1 MVEETKT
8 EPSTESKEE
17 TAASMDALGAFF
29 NRVEDERDAAIA
41 EDVKAAN
48 EEVLKIM
55 GNLREKRSVE
65 SSEIPDTAAHLYAID
80 GVPDYRIKSEEERK
94 AIREEIVARVA
105 KYEEQKDL
113 DAKKA
118 QDKPFEDMRNS
129 ISEKVAAGATFDEA
143 KREALGEFFRDNF
156 ITDSVKQDAWE
167 RNLDAYYRRIALAE
181 ANAQMKQTLANAADR
196 VRAGMADASGRVKA
210 GVANAADKVNAG
222 VANASTRVRA
232 GMADAADKINAGM
245 ADASGRVKAGVANA
259 ADKVNA
265 GVTNASTRVRAGMA
279 DAADR
284 INAGMAD
291 ASGRVKAGVANAADK
306 VNAGVANASTRVRA
320 GMADAAD
327 KINAGM
333 ADASGRVK
341 AGVANAADKVNAG
354 VANASTRV
362 KAGMASVKGSVASAF
377 DKARQGVRDAHSAA
391 TKSGKKVLEN
401 GVVSKWLSRN
411 KNKLLGVAG
420 LGVSLVAA
428 TNAAVGG
435 FGLMAPIMVAGVS
448 STVFPPYIAVGAAIL
463 ATKYLLA
470 RKENKVKAAP
480 RQVKTG
486 EKSKKPILNT
496 LKQSARN

>member
-8 EPSTESKEE
+8 EPSTESKEGE
-17 TAASMDALGAFF
+17 AASAEAFGAFF
-29 NRVEDERDAAIA
+29 NRAEEERLAAIA
-41 EDVKAAN
+41 ADVKAGN
-48 EEVLKIM
+48 EEVLKKM
-55 GNLREKRSVE
+55 GNLRKSNSVKE
-65 SSEIPDTAAHLYAID
+65 SDIPDIAAHLYAID
-80 GVPDYRIKSEEERK
+80 AVPDYRIKSEEEQK

-196 VRAGMADASGRVKA
+196 VRAGMADAADRINAGMADASGRVRA

-222 VANASTRVRA
+222 VANASTRV
-232 GMADAADKINAGM
+232 K
-245 ADASGRVKAGVANA
+245 
-259 ADKVNA
+259 
-265 GVTNASTRVRAGMA
+265 AGMA

-306 VNAGVANASTRVRA
+306 VNASVANASTRVRA

-327 KINAGM
+327 RINAGM

-341 AGVANAADKVNAG
+341 VGVANAADKVNAG

-435 FGLMAPIMVAGVS
+435 FGLMAPIVVAGVS

>member
-29 NRVEDERDAAIA
+29 NRAEEERLAAIA

-55 GNLREKRSVE
+55 GNLREKRSVK

-196 VRAGMADASGRVKA
+196 VRAGMADA
-210 GVANAADKVNAG
+210 AD
-222 VANASTRVRA
+222 R
-232 GMADAADKINAGM
+232 INAGM

-306 VNAGVANASTRVRA
+306 VNAGVT
-320 GMADAAD
+320 
-327 KINAGM
+327 
-333 ADASGRVK
+333 
-341 AGVANAADKVNAG
+341 
-354 VANASTRV
+354 NASTRV
-362 KAGMASVKGSVASAF
+362 KAGMASVKGSVASAL

-435 FGLMAPIMVAGVS
+435 FGLMAPIVVAGVS